1 MLRRIKCLGFNVR
14 SFLYLRSR
22 QICCFFLAVL
32 VAFVSSLFALSFK
45 VVLINDGRA
54 IKKLYT
60 LKSDI
65 STILLNAGYQD
76 DYDLVG
82 ATENGNRLSIEV
94 TPFFEVTVTREKE
107 SISFNTTKCTVREAI
122 EKSGLTL
129 GEKDFVNFELDRV
142 IEKNAYIDIV
152 PYKEPKKKTKPVN
165 LSAMNVMGD
174 VNVAY
179 GEGGV
184 ISTLSP
190 DFEIEL
196 DENGLPVN
204 YTSVVKVQATAY
216 TYTGN
221 RCSTGVYPQP
231 GYIAVNPKVIP
242 YGTKMYIVSADG
254 RYKYGYAVAADTG
267 GFISKRPTNVDLFM
281 ASQAACVAFGRRDV
295 YIYFIT
301 E

>member
-1 MLRRIKCLGFNVR
+1 MIQRIKCFGFSLR

-22 QICCFFLAVL
+22 QVACVFLAVL

-45 VVLINDGRA
+45 VVLINDGSA
-54 IKKLYT
+54 VKKLYT

-65 STILLNAGYQD
+65 NTILLTAGYCD
-76 DYDLVG
+76 SHDIVG
-82 ATENGNRLSIEV
+82 ATEEGNRLSIEV
-94 TPFFEVTVTREKE
+94 TPFFEVTVTKEKE
-107 SISFNTTKCTVREAI
+107 SITFNTTKCTVRQAI
-122 EKSGLTL
+122 EKSGFTV
-129 GEKDFVNFELDRV
+129 GEKDFVNFDLDRV

-152 PYKEPKKKTKPVN
+152 PYKAPKKQTKPVN
-165 LSAMNVMGD
+165 LSAMNVVGD
-174 VNVAY
+174 VNVSY
-179 GEGGV
+179 GGGV
-184 ISTLSP
+184 ISTLVP
-190 DFEIEL
+190 ENEIAL
-196 DENGLPVN
+196 DANGLPVH

-221 RCSTGVYPQP
+221 RCSTGVNPEP

-254 RYKYGYAVAADTG
+254 RYNYGYAIAADTG

-281 ASQAACVAFGRRDV
+281 TTQAACVAFGRRDV
-295 YIYFIT
+295 YIYFIS

>member
-1 MLRRIKCLGFNVR
+1 MLQKIKCFGFSLR
-14 SFLYLRSR
+14 SFLYLHAR
-22 QICCFFLAVL
+22 QISCLFLAVL
-32 VAFVSSLFALSFK
+32 TAFVGSLFALSFK
-45 VVLINDGRA
+45 VVLINDGSDV
-54 IKKLYT
+54 KKLYT

-65 STILLNAGYQD
+65 NTILLNAGYNS

-82 ATENGNRLSIEV
+82 AAENGNRLSIDV
-94 TPFFEVTVTREKE
+94 TPIFSVSVTREKQTVT
-107 SISFNTTKCTVREAI
+107 FNTTKCTVREAI

-129 GEKDFVNFELDRV
+129 GEKDFVNYNLDRV
-142 IEKNAYIDIV
+142 LEKSAYIDIV
-152 PYKEPKKKTKPVN
+152 PYTPPKKETKPVN
-165 LSAMNVMGD
+165 LSAMNVVGD
-174 VNVAY
+174 VNVSSQ
-179 GEGGV
+179 GGV
-184 ISTLSP
+184 ISTLVPES
-190 DFEIEL
+190 EILL
-196 DENGLPVN
+196 DEKGLPVH
-204 YTSVVKVQATAY
+204 YSSVVKVQATAY

-267 GFISKRPTNVDLFM
+267 GFIKKRPTNVDLFM